1 MCGTSILIF
10 KNSRVG
16 FLKRRKDMSKKR
28 DLFVYFFQFRFEL
41 AHGRFFLAHVFSL
54 I

>member
-1 MCGTSILIF
+1 
-10 KNSRVG
+10 
-16 FLKRRKDMSKKR
+16 MSKKR

-41 AHGRFFLAHVFSL
+41 GRFFLAHVVSL